1 MFDAEIAPEAKAPQT
16 TNRKTALVPVPASDN
31 KRGEEGG
38 AGRSN
43 PPGRRKALFAGFA
56 AVLLAGAAGW
66 GAYYVLIA
74 SHLAETDNAYV
85 GADVAQV
92 TPLVGGPV
100 SSVAVHD
107 TQFVRRGD
115 VLVTL
120 DDTDARIALASAEA
134 ELGSAER
141 RVRGYLA
148 TDENLTAQIAARDA
162 DEVRAGANLA
172 SAQSDLD
179 RARIDLDRRKALA
192 ANGAVSGD
200 ELTRAQ
206 NAFLNA
212 QAAFSAAKAAQV
224 QARANRSAATGS
236 LAANLVL
243 TDGTTVETN
252 PEVVAARAKVDQA
265 GVDLSR
271 MVIRAPIDGV
281 VTRRNVQVGQR
292 VAAGA
297 PLMQVVPIQQA
308 YVDANFK
315 EVQLHNVRIGQ
326 PVELMADLYGGSM
339 KYHGKVVGLSGGTG
353 AAFALIPAQNA
364 TGNWIK
370 VVQRLP
376 VRIAIDPDE
385 LRRRPLRVGLSMTA
399 TIDTRL

>member
-1 MFDAEIAPEAKAPQT
+1 MFDAEMAPET
-16 TNRKTALVPVPASDN
+16 TGPRTTGRQTALAPIPARDD
-31 KRGEEGG
+31 RGGQESR
-38 AGRSN
+38 AAKPS
-43 PPGRRKALFAGFA
+43 PFGRRRALFAGFA

-66 GAYYVLIA
+66 GAYYVLVG

-100 SSVAVHD
+100 SGVAVHD

-134 ELGSAER
+134 ELGRAER

-148 TDENLTAQIAARDA
+148 TDESLTAQIAARDA
-162 DEVRAGANLA
+162 DEIRADANLA
-172 SAQSDLD
+172 GAQSDLD

-192 ANGAVSGD
+192 SNGAVSGD

-206 NAFLNA
+206 NAFINA
-212 QAAFSAAKAAQV
+212 QAALSADRAAQA
-224 QARANRSAATGS
+224 QAGANRAAATGS
-236 LAANLVL
+236 LAANRVL

-252 PEVVAARAKVDQA
+252 PEVAAARAAVDQA
-265 GVDLSR
+265 AVDLSR

-297 PLMQVVPIQQA
+297 ALMQVVPIQQA

-315 EVQLHNVRIGQ
+315 EVELRNVRIGQ
-326 PVELMADLYGGSM
+326 PVELTADLYGGAM
-339 KYHGKVVGLSGGTG
+339 KYHGRVVGLSGGTG
-353 AAFALIPAQNA
+353 SAFALIPAQNA

-376 VRIAIDPDE
+376 VRIAIDSDE

-399 TIDTRL
+399 TIDTSR

>member
-1 MFDAEIAPEAKAPQT
+1 MYDADTIPDAAPG
-16 TNRKTALVPVPASDN
+16 RTALVPFGAAENHGAD
-31 KRGEEGG
+31 RG
-38 AGRSN
+38 AAKADAKVRPN
-43 PPGRRKALFAGFA
+43 ARRRALFGGFA
-56 AVLLAGAAGW
+56 AALLAGAAAW
-66 GAYYVLIA
+66 GAYYILVA
-74 SHLAETDNAYV
+74 SHRAETDNAYV
-85 GADVAQV
+85 GADVAQI

-100 SSVAVHD
+100 SGVPVDD
-107 TQFVRRGD
+107 TQFVHRGD

-148 TDENLTAQIAARDA
+148 TDESLSAQIAAREA
-162 DEVRAGANLA
+162 DEIRADANLA
-172 SAQSDLD
+172 GAQSDLD

-192 ANGAVSGD
+192 ASGAVSGD

-206 NAFLNA
+206 NAFLTA
-212 QAAFSAAKAAQV
+212 QAAFSADKAAQA
-224 QARANRSAATGS
+224 QAHANRAAATGS
-236 LAANLVL
+236 LAANEVL

-252 PEVVAARAKVDQA
+252 PEVAAARAKVDQA
-265 GVDLSR
+265 AVDLSR
-271 MVIRAPIDGV
+271 TVLRAPIDGV

-326 PVELMADLYGGSM
+326 PVELKADLYGGSV

-353 AAFALIPAQNA
+353 SAFALIPAQNA

-376 VRIAIDPDE
+376 VRIAIDPEE
-385 LRRRPLRVGLSMTA
+385 LRRSPLRVGLSMTA
-399 TIDTRL
+399 TIDTSL